1 VEKNYIIAIDLGSSN
16 ITVAVAEVD
25 KGKGLIPRSVISK
38 PSRGIVGGL
47 IVNLEDAVESISA
60 AVNAVNKELHIRI
73 KEAYVGIS
81 GEFVRCA
88 RHTEYVFT
96 KDPQHG
102 VSQIDVDKLFE
113 RMSNVQAP
121 DGERI
126 LERTPQSYVIDDY
139 ETDKPIGTF
148 GRILTS
154 TYSFFLSTQTPIDR
168 IHLALS
174 RLGIDI
180 LGIKANAMVV
190 ADAVLESDEKEE
202 GVAVV
207 NIGSDVTDVA
217 VYYHNILRYI
227 ASIPIGGRSINTDIC
242 TLGIPKQYVEQ
253 LKIRYGNAVASA
265 IAKDKKSLIKVSKRT
280 PKDPDKHISNTNLA
294 LVIGA
299 RLTDIAEYA
308 TREIDRSGYREKLAY
323 GIVLTGGS
331 AKIPN
336 ISELFQQVTGMQA
349 RIGAPE
355 FAVADIEE
363 ARKLVSSSATST
375 IVGLLLHCAESGFCA
390 YDIEPR
396 QEPSPQPAPKPI
408 PPKPPVQQPSVSPIT
423 PPTPKPKDAPKGD
436 EPQKPNGGWFASIMT
451 IINDTINRTGDGS
464 DDEEI

>member
-1 VEKNYIIAIDLGSSN
+1 
-16 ITVAVAEVD
+16 
-25 KGKGLIPRSVISK
+25 
-38 PSRGIVGGL
+38 
-47 IVNLEDAVESISA
+47 
-60 AVNAVNKELHIRI
+60 
-73 KEAYVGIS
+73 
-81 GEFVRCA
+81 
-88 RHTEYVFT
+88 
-96 KDPQHG
+96 
-102 VSQIDVDKLFE
+102 
-113 RMSNVQAP
+113 
-121 DGERI
+121 
-126 LERTPQSYVIDDY
+126 
-139 ETDKPIGTF
+139 
-148 GRILTS
+148 
-154 TYSFFLSTQTPIDR
+154 
-168 IHLALS
+168 
-174 RLGIDI
+174 
-180 LGIKANAMVV
+180 
-190 ADAVLESDEKEE
+190 
-202 GVAVV
+202 
-207 NIGSDVTDVA
+207 
-217 VYYHNILRYI
+217 
-227 ASIPIGGRSINTDIC
+227 
-242 TLGIPKQYVEQ
+242 LGIPKQYVEQ
-253 LKIRYGNAVASA
+253 LKIRYGNAVATT
-265 IAKDKKSLIKVSKRT
+265 IDKVVPIGIKKRT
-280 PKDPDKHISNTNLA
+280 PKDPDRKISNTNLA

-408 PPKPPVQQPSVSPIT
+408 PPKPPVQQSPVSPIT
-423 PPTPKPKDAPKGD
+423 PLTPKPEDTPKGD
-436 EPQKPNGGWFASIMT
+436 EPQKPKGGWFAGIMT